1 MNVIT
6 ILGNVTQEP
15 KKFKN
20 MVSLSVADSHRI
32 GKGDGAKEVSTFFN
46 CIFFGENLDWII
58 DRFHKGDRVMVSGEL
73 YMEEYKGNK
82 NIKVI
87 TTRIQ
92 MVRQKNPQPEQ
103 QEPREQQGNDVREDD
118 PGTYPQDDINLN
130 PVTGDDLP
138 F

>member
-32 GKGDGAKEVSTFFN
+32 GKGDGAKDISTFFN

-58 DRFHKGDRVMVSGEL
+58 DKFHKGDRVIASGEL

-92 MVRQKNPQPEQ
+92 MVRQKNPQ
-103 QEPREQQGNDVREDD
+103 QERQDDGYVCLQEDN
-118 PGTYPQDDINLN
+118 PGVYPKDDINLN
-130 PVTGDDLP
+130 PATGDDLP

>member
-32 GKGDGAKEVSTFFN
+32 GKGDGAKDISTFFN

-58 DRFHKGDRVMVSGEL
+58 DKFHKGDRVIVSGEL

-92 MVRQKNPQPEQ
+92 MVRQKNPQ
-103 QEPREQQGNDVREDD
+103 QERQDDGYAVQEDN
-118 PGTYPQDDINLN
+118 PGAYPQDDINLN
-130 PVTGDDLP
+130 PSTGDDLP